1 VHPDRTAAAAE
12 SLPLAAGQRYW
23 LVMLIVPCV
32 AFLVM
37 VLFYLIFWVPLVG
50 PPQPLFYPFLLVV
63 LAFTGYDA
71 VRAVQ
76 DLRSGTTIRT
86 EDTIIRTWIGRRP
99 GFLRTHGRLARLGRV
114 RMTSQARLKS
124 VHGFRHRVVV
134 SPASKV
140 VWSTEPLGRADDTG
154 RGH

>member
-1 VHPDRTAAAAE
+1 VHPDRAAAE
-12 SLPLAAGQRYW
+12 LLPLTAGQRYR
-23 LVMLIVPCV
+23 LVMLMIVPCV

-37 VLFYLIFWVPLVG
+37 VLLYLIFWVPLVG

-76 DLRSGTTIRT
+76 DLRSGLAVRT
-86 EDTIIRTWIGRRP
+86 EDVIIRTWIGRQP
-99 GFLRTHGRLARLGRV
+99 GFLRAQGRLARLGIV

-140 VWSTEPLGRADDTG
+140 VWSTEPLGRAEDLG
-154 RGH
+154 L